1 MAALPG
7 RRTTVKTNYTVAV
20 SMLAGMA
27 IGAVVIQSLHAQAK
41 PPVYMIALN
50 EVTDADGYT
59 KEYVLPAQAS
69 VKAHGGVYVAAGPG
83 TMIEGNLPKGPVVV
97 LRWNSLEAL
106 KAWKD
111 SPDFVAAHEIGMKYA
126 KFNIVAVNG
135 VTP

>member
-7 RRTTVKTNYTVAV
+7 RRTTVKTKYTVAV

-50 EVTDADGYT
+50 EVTDADGYA

-83 TMIEGNLPKGPVVV
+83 TMIEGDLPKGPVVI
-97 LRWNSLEAL
+97 LRWDSLEAL

-111 SPDFVAAHEIGMKYA
+111 SPDFVAAHEIGMKHA
-126 KFNIVAVNG
+126 KFNIVAVKG
-135 VTP
+135 VTQ